1 MPGKLELS
9 FNTNKIDEFDLNT
22 EVLTIGRK
30 QGNDVQIENL
40 AVSGHHAKL
49 LTIFED
55 SFIEDLNSTNG
66 TFVNGKSIDKHALKN
81 GDIVTIGK
89 HELRYIN
96 FNKKADN
103 DFEKT
108 VFIGAKTMNNAKAAS
123 APNNI
128 AARLQSAKLQL
139 LNGKSAGKELFLEK
153 ESVKL
158 GKPGLQIVVINRR
171 PDGHFIVSLEQA
183 EECDPLKVNGAEIGS
198 RSIKLQNHDVI
209 EINKLKIEY
218 YMGP

>member
-1 MPGKLELS
+1 M
-9 FNTNKIDEFDLNT
+9 D
-22 EVLTIGRK
+22 
-30 QGNDVQIENL
+30 
-40 AVSGHHAKL
+40 
-49 LTIFED
+49 
-55 SFIEDLNSTNG
+55 
-66 TFVNGKSIDKHALKN
+66 
-81 GDIVTIGK
+81 
-89 HELRYIN
+89 
-96 FNKKADN
+96 
-103 DFEKT
+103 
-108 VFIGAKTMNNAKAAS
+108 NAKAAS

-183 EECDPLKVNGAEIGS
+183 QECDPLKVNGAEIGS